1 MPLTRRSLRRFT
13 WIAILVMWASAL
25 MPTIAR
31 ALAAQAPASWVEVC
45 TDVGMKR
52 VAVDDDG
59 RPADTGAPA
68 SANPMTDHCVFCSLG
83 GPDGAALPASGTP
96 LLTSG
101 LSDTVPVLFLRAPY
115 TLHAWAHA
123 QPRAPPLRA

>member
-1 MPLTRRSLRRFT
+1 MPVTRRSLRRFT

-31 ALAAQAPASWVEVC
+31 ALAAQSPESWVEVC
-45 TDVGMKR
+45 TDMGMKR
-52 VAVDDDG
+52 VALADDG
-59 RPADTGAPA
+59 MPAGGGAPA

-83 GPDGAALPASGTP
+83 GPDGAPLPASSPALQPSGLRDALPA
-96 LLTSG
+96 
-101 LSDTVPVLFLRAPY
+101 LFLRAPY

-123 QPRAPPLRA
+123 QARAPPQLV